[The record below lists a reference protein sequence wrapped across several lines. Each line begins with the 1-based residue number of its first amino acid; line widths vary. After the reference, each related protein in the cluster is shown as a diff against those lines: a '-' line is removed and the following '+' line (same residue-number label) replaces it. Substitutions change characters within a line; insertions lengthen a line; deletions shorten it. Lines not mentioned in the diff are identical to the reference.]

1 MAKRQLIWSQVATI
15 KLFEIL
21 DYFRERNGSDVYS
34 KKLYKKLVRASS
46 VLPKQPYVGV
56 KTDYDGIR
64 ALIVEN
70 YFLFYEHTDT
80 QIIIH
85 TVWDSRQNPNNLNLK

>member
-34 KKLYKKLVRASS
+34 KKLYKKN
-46 VLPKQPYVGV
+46 K
-56 KTDYDGIR
+56 
-64 ALIVEN
+64 
-70 YFLFYEHTDT
+70 YFKSD
-80 QIIIH
+80 
-85 TVWDSRQNPNNLNLK
+85 PLKR

>member
-1 MAKRQLIWSQVATI
+1 MAKRQLIWTQVATI

-21 DYFRERNGSDVYS
+21 DYYKERNGNTIYS
-34 KKLYKKLVRASS
+34 KKLYKKIIRASS

-70 YFLFYEHTDT
+70 YFLFYEPTDT
-80 QIIIH
+80 KIVIH